1 MPLSLMLDILI
12 AVLLVV
18 TIVYAIILNR
28 RLGNLRRDR
37 EELEQLAICGRL
49 PFGKGFFER

>member
-1 MPLSLMLDILI
+1 VPLSLMLDILI